1 MKPQQN
7 VFINRTQNDTDP
19 IPVILKVVTDLGIV
33 NVSDDDA
40 VVMHVQ
46 TTGGVVSITGTA
58 KGDSSGTFYFAPTLV
73 KTYAAQMRFEIQV
86 TRDVDGVIY
95 TAATGLIINAAE
107 IA

>member
-1 MKPQQN
+1 MKPQKN

-19 IPVILKVVTDLGIV
+19 IPVVLRVITDLGTV

-40 VVMHVQ
+40 VEMHVQ

-58 KGDSSGTFYFAPTLV
+58 KGDSSGTFYFSPTLI
-73 KTYAAQMRFEIQV
+73 KTYAAQMKFEIEV
-86 TRDVDGVIY
+86 TRDLDGVIY
-95 TAATGLIINAAE
+95 TAATGLIINTAE